1 MDEMLSQEEIDSLLA
16 QAADGGEAAG
26 IEGALAEMA
35 EERPGEAGVRRFDFN
50 RPFNISRNFDKNL
63 RNICE
68 AFAKN
73 SSLHFTNQ
81 IRASAMLE
89 FRSLQLLAYADWYA
103 KLPNPT
109 CVASA
114 TLAPLKGSSLLHLD
128 LPLCFAVIKK
138 LLGGPI
144 EPESH
149 NREFTEIELSLIR
162 SIVQRLLDLFKD
174 ASARVVALDPKLQ
187 GIENNPVYL
196 SAMAPGDNVV
206 VLEYMMQ
213 LESLEGR
220 LVFCIPLSGFEPVR
234 AQFDPE
240 ESLELRSPGEV
251 RRDRRAV
258 LDVLQGTSAEAVVKL
273 GELTLSLERIMRL
286 EEGDLIP
293 LGQPVAAPLVV
304 EVEGKPAYAGVAG
317 RVRQNRAVQLTRRL
331 NEE

>member
-1 MDEMLSQEEIDSLLA
+1 MQRVLYREA
-16 QAADGGEAAG
+16 QIGQLVTVLCLGNT
-26 IEGALAEMA
+26 L
-35 EERPGEAGVRRFDFN
+35 GV
-50 RPFNISRNFDKNL
+50 K
-63 RNICE
+63 
-68 AFAKN
+68 
-73 SSLHFTNQ
+73 
-81 IRASAMLE
+81 
-89 FRSLQLLAYADWYA
+89 
-103 KLPNPT
+103 
-109 CVASA
+109 V
-114 TLAPLKGSSLLHLD
+114 
-128 LPLCFAVIKK
+128 
-138 LLGGPI
+138 
-144 EPESH
+144 
-149 NREFTEIELSLIR
+149 
-162 SIVQRLLDLFKD
+162 
-174 ASARVVALDPKLQ
+174 
-187 GIENNPVYL
+187 NPVYL

-206 VLEYMMQ
+206 VLEYMLQ

-304 EVEGKPAYAGVAG
+304 EIEGKPAYAGVAG